1 MSKEICDEITFRKLE
16 IFLAYMEK
24 GNLAKAAEKLEM
36 SSVSVHRALH
46 SLETGVRCSLFRHEG
61 RGLIPTEAARVLSET
76 ASSVLDLMSHGIQ
89 TTREAAGMYANKIR
103 IGTMYSLTSQT
114 VPRIFIDLKS
124 RCPHLGAEFVL
135 GSNTDLTDKLKRG
148 QVDATLMAIL
158 SPDSEIETIEL
169 FVDMIYFAVPAG
181 SRYAAYESIGLDE
194 VRDESF
200 VSLTGGFATSKG
212 FHEAFLRA
220 GFAPRIVM
228 EVGDIFAVMN
238 LVRGGVGYSL
248 LPGRVRNLFGDQIT
262 FIPLKEEFQVR
273 QTIGLCFLRVRER
286 DPNLLALAAVC
297 RMAQRNEYSSAIRDP
312 QIGPTEYST

>member
-61 RGLIPTEAARVLSET
+61 RSLIPTEAARVLSET
-76 ASSVLDLMSHGIQ
+76 ASTVLDLMSHGIQ

-103 IGTMYSLTSQT
+103 IGTLYSLTSQT

-124 RCPHLGAEFVL
+124 RCPHLGAEFLL

-169 FVDMIYFAVPAG
+169 FVDMIYFAVPAESG
-181 SRYAAYESIGLDE
+181 YASYESIGLDE

-248 LPGRVRNLFGDQIT
+248 LPGRVRNLFGDQIR

-297 RMAQRNEYSSAIRDP
+297 RMAQRNQYSPSIRDLKIEP
-312 QIGPTEYST
+312 ALF

>member
-16 IFLAYMEK
+16 IFLAYMDK

-61 RGLIPTEAARVLSET
+61 RGLIPTEAAHVLSET
-76 ASSVLDLMSHGIQ
+76 AASVLDLMRHGIQ

-103 IGTMYSLTSQT
+103 IGTLYSLTAQT

-124 RCPHLGAEFVL
+124 RCPQLGAEFVL
-135 GSNTDLTDKLKRG
+135 GSNTDLTHKLKHG

-158 SPDSEIETIEL
+158 SQDTEIETIEL
-169 FVDMIYFAVPAG
+169 FVDMIYFAVPDR
-181 SRYAAYESIGLDE
+181 SRYATYETIGLDE

-212 FHEAFLRA
+212 FHEAFVRA

-248 LPGRVRNLFGDQIT
+248 LPGRVRNLFGDQIR

-297 RMAQRNEYSSAIRDP
+297 RMAQRNEYSSAIRDLP
-312 QIGPTEYST
+312 IEVAQLAP